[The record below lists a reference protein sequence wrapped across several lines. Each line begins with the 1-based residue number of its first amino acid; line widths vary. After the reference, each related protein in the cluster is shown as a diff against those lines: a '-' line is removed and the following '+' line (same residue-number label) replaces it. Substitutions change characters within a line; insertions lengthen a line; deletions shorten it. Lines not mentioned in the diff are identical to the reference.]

1 MQNNNQSDL
10 WYKLDNAAKIYPPTE
25 ARYNSNVFRISVT
38 LDKPIDKDFLQ
49 KAASNIISRF
59 PYYKVRLRKGL
70 FWYYLENNKKEIF
83 VHEDIKYPCGYM
95 NRDRNNS
102 YLIKIFYYKNRI
114 AVEFFHALTDG
125 TGGLIFLKSLLG
137 EYFRILEIDFSPDAD
152 IFVPSDLPD
161 DEEAIDAFKM
171 FYNSEIPRQE
181 TDSRAFNYKDKMIS
195 SDDSLVISGQIPL
208 VDIKKACKKY
218 NVTITEFLVATYL
231 DVLQTIQEET
241 VKNRKKFKPIR
252 ISVPVNMR
260 KIYGSK
266 TMRNF
271 ALFVLIGI
279 DTRLGHYEFEEILEQ
294 VHYTMKLEINT
305 KSLSRQ
311 ISRNVAGERN
321 VFIRI
326 APLIFK
332 KPFMKILS
340 SIYGD
345 NSYSATLSNLGAVKF
360 PKEIEKHIERM
371 DFILPPNITNRTAG
385 AVVSIGEY
393 IYINFSRFLIK
404 PNVEELFFTS
414 LVKEGIHVKISGNE

>member
-1 MQNNNQSDL
+1 MQNNNHSDL

-25 ARYNSNVFRISVT
+25 ARYNSNVFRVSVT
-38 LDKPIDKDFLQ
+38 LDKPVDKDILQ
-49 KAASNIISRF
+49 QAASNLIKRF

-70 FWYYLENNKKEIF
+70 FWYYLENNKKDIII
-83 VHEDIKYPCGYM
+83 HEDTTYPCGYM
-95 NRDRNNS
+95 NRSRNNS

-137 EYFRILEIDFSPDAD
+137 EYFRIQMIDFTPDDD
-152 IFVPSDLPD
+152 IFVPDDLPN

-171 FYNSEIPRQE
+171 FYNSEIPQQE
-181 TDSRAFNYKDKMIS
+181 TDSRAFNYRDKIIS
-195 SDDSLVISGQIPL
+195 SDDNLVISGQIQL
-208 VDIKKACKKY
+208 EDLKKVSKKY

-231 DVLQTIQEET
+231 EVLQTIQEQT
-241 VKNRKKFKPIR
+241 IKKRKRFKPIR

-260 KIYGSK
+260 KIHGSK

-279 DTRLGHYEFEEILEQ
+279 DTRLGHYEFEEILKQ
-294 VHYTMKLEINT
+294 VHYTMKLEINS

-311 ISRNVAGERN
+311 ITRNVAGEKN

-326 APLIFK
+326 TPLIFK

-360 PKEIEKHIERM
+360 PEGIEKHIKRM
-371 DFILPPNITNRTAG
+371 EFVLPPNKTNRTAC
-385 AVVSIGEY
+385 AVISIGEY

-404 PNVEELFFTS
+404 PNVEQLFFTS
-414 LVKEGIHVKISGNE
+414 LVKKGIHVKIAGNE